1 MKNVVKYSITSMALL
16 LIGSLTA
23 NAYERMEPLTLDKPD
38 LMQEAKRQLAR
49 PRTQELELRK
59 LRLPGEVSAG
69 LTAEASTV
77 EKTTPAKSAKCE
89 SDMQATSEASSE
101 VPFVSSSPSFGSEL
115 FSMKTPE
122 GVREY
127 KIMDDLTFAGVPL
140 FVAGIIAKSEKKSF
154 RQDYSQG
161 VSNTRLVTNFHT
173 SIDNYTTVLPMVL
186 STGLNVAG
194 VKGRSKLPRYLAS
207 AALSYAIMEIIVQ
220 PIKTITS
227 EMRPDGTT
235 ANSWPSGHTA
245 TAFTSATILH
255 KEYGLTRSPWY
266 SVIGYAIATATGT
279 MRVLNNRHW
288 VSDVLSGA
296 GIGIMSTEFAYAITD
311 VWFKK
316 KGLNMND
323 RADVASLIDHPSFFS
338 VSMGLGLGNR
348 NLDFG
353 GDYHFKFRAS
363 TVMGV
368 EGAYFFNKYVGVGG
382 RLRVKSTPIGNFTD
396 FVSSG
401 QTRLDNVS
409 KTIQTTTNF
418 DPLTDSELSIES
430 DHITDFNGALG
441 VYFSYPLSDRFA
453 LGSKLLVGSSKMN
466 DLNVKGSA
474 SGSLAYAR
482 DFTYDSE
489 WDYLTI
495 NGKNAMTYGTG
506 ISLTYAY
513 KSTFSWKVFMDYDF
527 SRHTYT
533 MEYNPNGW
541 VANALGDDAANRMFG
556 STLSTVSRELKKNM
570 NSFVIG
576 GSFVVSF

>member
-1 MKNVVKYSITSMALL
+1 MKNKVKYAVSSMVML

-23 NAYERMEPLTLDKPD
+23 NAYETMEPLTLDKPD
-38 LMQEAKRQLAR
+38 LMQEAKRQLAH
-49 PRTQELELRK
+49 PHSGEQAELRM
-59 LRLPGEVSAG
+59 LRLPGEVTAG

-77 EKTTPAKSAKCE
+77 EKKASAQQTQGKSGA
-89 SDMQATSEASSE
+89 QAVAAAPFVASS
-101 VPFVSSSPSFGSEL
+101 PTPGL
-115 FSMKTPE
+115 FSLETPE
-122 GVREY
+122 GVRAY
-127 KIMDDLTFAGVPL
+127 KVKDDLTFAGVPL

-154 RQDYSQG
+154 RQDYKQG
-161 VSNTRLVTNFHT
+161 VSKTRLVTNFHT
-173 SIDNYTTVLPMVL
+173 SIDNYTTLLPMAL

-194 VKGRSKLPRYLAS
+194 VKGRSKFLRYLAT
-207 AALSYAIMEIIVQ
+207 AALSYGIMELIVQ
-220 PIKTITS
+220 PVKTMTS
-227 EMRPDGTT
+227 EMRPDGST

-266 SVIGYAIATATGT
+266 SVFGYAVATATGT

-296 GIGIMSTEFAYAITD
+296 GVGIMSTEVAYAITD
-311 VWFKK
+311 LLFKK

-323 RADVASLIDHPSFFS
+323 RADLVSLIDNPSFFS
-338 VSMGLGLGNR
+338 VSMGLGLGSR
-348 NLDFG
+348 NLNFG
-353 GDYHFKFRAS
+353 DDYHFKFRAS

-368 EGAYFFNKYVGVGG
+368 EGAYFFNSYIGVGG
-382 RLRVKSTPIGNFTD
+382 RLRVKSTPIGNFTE
-396 FVSSG
+396 FVSDG
-401 QTRLDNVS
+401 QARLDNVS
-409 KTIQTTTNF
+409 KTIQATTNF
-418 DPLTDSELSIES
+418 DPLTSSELSIES

-441 VYFSYPLSDRFA
+441 VYFSYPLSHRFA
-453 LGSKLLVGSSKMN
+453 LGSKLLVGSSMMN
-466 DLNVKGSA
+466 SLNVKGSA
-474 SGSLAYAR
+474 FGSLAYAR

-495 NGKNAMTYGTG
+495 DAKNAMTYGTG

-527 SRHTYT
+527 SRHKYT

-541 VANALGDDAANRMFG
+541 VANALGDDTANRMFG
-556 STLSTVSRELKKNM
+556 SAINTVSRELKKNM